1 MRVTASATSAPGR
14 KKRVTSSVESTK
26 AKARTPVK
34 CSRSAWVSISVK
46 WLKPA
51 TEPLTSQ
58 STTSSGLC
66 TLRGRWWVTTGTPP
80 VPSEARTVLRKS
92 SRPWRPIFRRADR
105 RTASRRASGATVRRS
120 SARSVDWA
128 RRKSIWS
135 ASGRTAFFATRSRP
149 FSFAVRRRT
158 SVSTAFLNAST
169 RSRTVW
175 RATCSLRPPRSPSAS
190 RPASSWVT
198 SVSGESARMTR

>member
-14 KKRVTSSVESTK
+14 KNRVTSSVESTK

-51 TEPLTSQ
+51 TEPDTSQ

-80 VPSEARTVLRKS
+80 VASEARTVLRKS
-92 SRPWRPIFRRADR
+92 SRP
-105 RTASRRASGATVRRS
+105 
-120 SARSVDWA
+120 
-128 RRKSIWS
+128 
-135 ASGRTAFFATRSRP
+135 SRP
-149 FSFAVRRRT
+149 RLRRGGD
-158 SVSTAFLNAST
+158 
-169 RSRTVW
+169 
-175 RATCSLRPPRSPSAS
+175 RAGRRPGAQPPGQRGHGAPQLGQVTGLRAQEVDLVGERPDGGLRDLVPP
-190 RPASSWVT
+190 T
-198 SVSGESARMTR
+198 